1 MGSQLKKSYD
11 VFLSFR
17 GEDTSRRKT
26 FTDHLYAALSN
37 TGFKTFYDQDLAVGT
52 AINEESADE
61 KESSST
67 SVFEKAIKESLVAII
82 VFTKIY
88 AAGSSWC
95 LDELTE
101 IMKSKHS
108 NSNSNGAVV
117 FPIYDYDVSPQQ
129 VIGRYRQTHQK
140 TKDDFWLNQ
149 LSSASS
155 SKYQLQPGSEAVF
168 IQTIVKDVVALSN
181 PTTTPLNVP
190 SYSVG
195 IQSRLRDVDIWLK
208 DASTD
213 ARLGVISGM
222 GGIGKTALAQ
232 VAYNIN
238 LSHFDATSFLPNI
251 RLSSQLDSAR
261 TQLLADIHKGGMDQ
275 DPLRPKRVLVVLDD
289 LLLPDQLDALVPRPD
304 LFPRGSKII
313 VTTRSEGLLDHL
325 SHTCF
330 RIKPLDFHESLRL
343 FSLHAFSQ
351 DLPFHDHLE
360 LSQRLVQHCEG
371 RPLALEVLGSTLF
384 GKPLPLWETALK
396 ELEAIADGRTRKAF
410 QAPDRTSSHTTTQS
424 ETLTT
429 EKSLLFKKEALGKRK
444 RLDDYDDVSTP
455 TAEKTPRVFKRLLR
469 GLFSWLKPATSSAKV
484 PSEQGSSLLIS
495 TIRKQLGC
503 ESRNAGSRVP
513 SLLDDASTA
522 AAATDDHDDATSMY
536 SSGSSDAS
544 SAMFDAVAAA
554 GCGNSTSVAMPSNA
568 SEIQDLL
575 LSESIFILSDI
586 VLYVVR
592 TTANFKAEL
601 AQLQHTLER
610 IIPIVEDA
618 IKGNQKLN
626 RTEQQSKM
634 FLNDIQDAQKLV
646 CKCLKIRGNFIK
658 KFTVSLKLKDVND
671 KLRRFFQ
678 VEVQADWMQD
688 IKQILAE
695 VSDVKQRLDAL
706 SSDVRKEIER
716 YELSERGK
724 LGWRV
729 PVLPKSIVVFDE
741 PLKNLK
747 VKILSDI
754 EDIDAVSPRNGNDAS
769 IYRSI
774 VVVVAG
780 GGCGKTTLVTMLCHD
795 SEIRAKFGANIFFVT
810 VSKAPN
816 LMVIVNDLFNPN
828 SFGQPVSFQSNEDA
842 KYKLRNFM
850 RVKVSTPMLLVL
862 DDVWSDSFLD
872 NFTFSNK
879 GCKILV
885 TSRTAFLKYDV
896 FHLDPLSDADAKTL
910 FYRSVLTESKK
921 TPKATIDGNLVNQ
934 MVECCKKHPLTLLV
948 VGGFLKGRDELWWRY
963 VLKTMSLDMRVL
975 DLNNKVHIYLELSY
989 QNMDDELKECYLD
1002 FGLFP
1007 EDQRISARALQDMW
1021 VHLYNHDE
1029 EGCDTLKKLVGLSF
1043 RNLTSI
1049 GPRSESGA
1057 VVNYCDQQF
1066 VTQHDLL
1073 RELAIRLSSKAEVP
1087 VAERKRLIIHA
1098 HGEDL
1103 PVSIRQA
1110 KKPMQ
1115 ALVLSIF
1122 TGEWFS
1128 SKWWNMKAPFAK
1140 VMILNFMSPTY
1151 SLPPFLK
1158 EMPKLEVLHFKNN
1171 GSQPT
1176 VIVNLNHLS
1185 HLSNLKRIRFEHV
1198 TIPSIGT
1205 SFLSL
1210 VNLQQLSFI
1219 ECKIGSAFEN
1229 VSSNNLKFLPR
1240 LDKIEIDYC
1249 QDLVEYPGL
1258 MCSSVH
1264 LQKLSI
1270 TNCKE
1275 LCWVHEDLIKLTSL
1289 ETLSLRSCK
1298 KLKELPESLTRLEKL
1313 SIIDI
1318 SYCLR
1323 LSELPKQMGK
1333 LGGLRTIY
1341 MEGCT
1346 RIIKLP
1352 TSIQEISHR
1361 LVVVC
1366 NEEISYLWKDFYNVE
1381 IYLVE
1386 NGRIKLLQGRG
1397 PVQAFVQNM
1406 EKIDPMKKNSLELL
1420 KGRRKAVQILV
1431 QNSKKMDPLNA
1442 DSFKIC

>member
-222 GGIGKTALAQ
+222 GA
-232 VAYNIN
+232 
-238 LSHFDATSFLPNI
+238 S
-251 RLSSQLDSAR
+251 
-261 TQLLADIHKGGMDQ
+261 LLADIHKGGMDQ

-304 LFPRGSKII
+304 LFPRGN
-313 VTTRSEGLLDHL
+313 HL

-396 ELEAIADGRTRKAF
+396 ELEAIADGRTRKAI

-484 PSEQGSSLLIS
+484 PSEQGSSSLLIS

-503 ESRNAGSRVP
+503 ESRNAGLRVP

-568 SEIQDLL
+568 SEIQVLL
-575 LSESIFILSDI
+575 LSEPISILSGI
-586 VLYVVR
+586 VHYVAR

-601 AQLQHTLER
+601 SQLQLTLER

-618 IKGNQKLN
+618 VKGNQKLN
-626 RTEQQSKM
+626 RTEQQLEM
-634 FLNDIQDAQKLV
+634 FLDDIQDAQKLV
-646 CKCLKIRGNFIK
+646 HKCLKIRVNFIK

-671 KLRRFFQ
+671 KLKRFFQ
-678 VEVQADWMQD
+678 LEVQADQMQD
-688 IKQILAE
+688 IKQIIAE
-695 VSDVKQRLDAL
+695 ASDVKQRMDAL
-706 SSDVRKEIER
+706 SSDARKEIER

-729 PVLPKSIVVFDE
+729 PVLPRSIVVFDE

-747 VKILSDI
+747 AKILSDI

-769 IYRSI
+769 IYRSV

-795 SEIRAKFGANIFFVT
+795 SEIQAKFGANIFFVT
-810 VSKAPN
+810 VSEAPN

-828 SFGQPVSFQSNEDA
+828 SFGQPISFQSNEDA
-842 KYKLRNFM
+842 KNKLRNFM
-850 RVKVSTPMLLVL
+850 RVKVSTPMLLIL

-872 NFTFSNK
+872 NFTFANK

-885 TSRTAFLKYDV
+885 TSRTPFLKYDV
-896 FHLDPLSDADAKTL
+896 FHLDPLSDTDAKTL
-910 FYRSVLTESKK
+910 LYHSTITENKE
-921 TPKATIDGNLVNQ
+921 TPKATINGNLVNQ
-934 MVECCKKHPLTLLV
+934 MVKSCKKHPLSLSV
-948 VGGFLKGRDELWWRY
+948 VGGILKGRDESWWRY
-963 VLKTMSLDMRVL
+963 VSKEMSLGMRVL
-975 DLNNKVHIYLELSY
+975 ELNDQVRICLERSY
-989 QNMDDELKECYLD
+989 QNLGDELKECYLD

-1007 EDQRISARALQDMW
+1007 GDQRIPARALQDMW
-1021 VHLYNHDE
+1021 VHLYNHDD

-1043 RNLTSI
+1043 RNLVNLTTI
-1049 GPRSESGA
+1049 GHRNESGA

-1073 RELAIRLSSKAEVP
+1073 RELAIHLNSKAEVP
-1087 VAERKRLIIHA
+1087 VAHRKRLIIYA

-1103 PVSIRQA
+1103 SVSIREA
-1110 KKPMQ
+1110 NKPMQ
-1115 ALVLSIF
+1115 AHILSIS

-1140 VMILNFMSPTY
+1140 VMLLNFVSPTY

-1158 EMPKLEVLHFKNN
+1158 EMPKLEVLHLKNN
-1171 GSQPT
+1171 GPRPE
-1176 VIVNLNHLS
+1176 VVVNLHRLS
-1185 HLSNLKRIRFEHV
+1185 CLSNLKRIRFEHV

-1219 ECKIGSAFEN
+1219 ECKIGTAFDN
-1229 VSSNNLKFLPR
+1229 VSSNNFKFLPR
-1240 LDKIEIDYC
+1240 LDKFEIDYC
-1249 QDLVEYPGL
+1249 QDLVEYPEL
-1258 MCSSVH
+1258 MCSGAH

-1289 ETLSLRSCK
+1289 ETLNLRSCT
-1298 KLKELPESLTRLEKL
+1298 KLRELPESITRLVKL

-1318 SYCLR
+1318 SYCIR
-1323 LSELPKQMGK
+1323 LSELPKQIGK

-1346 RIIKLP
+1346 RITKLP
-1352 TSIQEISHR
+1352 SSIQEISNT

-1366 NEEISYLWKDFYNVE
+1366 NEEISYQWKELYNVE
-1381 IYLVE
+1381 LHVVE
-1386 NGRIKLLQGRG
+1386 KDRLKPLKGRG
-1397 PVQAFVQNM
+1397 PVQAL
-1406 EKIDPMKKNSLELL
+1406 EKL
-1420 KGRRKAVQILV
+1420 KRK
-1431 QNSKKMDPLNA
+1431 
-1442 DSFKIC
+1442 